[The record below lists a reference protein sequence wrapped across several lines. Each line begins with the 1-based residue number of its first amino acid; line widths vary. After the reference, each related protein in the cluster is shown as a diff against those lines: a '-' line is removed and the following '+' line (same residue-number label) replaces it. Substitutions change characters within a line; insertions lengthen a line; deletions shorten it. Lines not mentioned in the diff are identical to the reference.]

1 MYNEQYATYHLAKGG
16 PVIVTGAVTMTR
28 SAMIKF

>member
-1 MYNEQYATYHLAKGG
+1 MYNEQFATYHLAKCG
-16 PVIVTGAVTMTR
+16 PAIITSAVTMTR